1 MILAIRLNQWEC
13 TETLDDCFLCLRT
26 IESLQQFL
34 QNQARRNDR
43 ICSHERFAQGSN
55 FLGFMGAVTAQSQ

>member
-26 IESLQQFL
+26 IESLQEFL
-34 QNQARRNDR
+34 KNQARRNNR
-43 ICSHERFAQGSN
+43 IRSHERFAQGTN
-55 FLGFMGAVTAQSQ
+55 FVGFMDAVTAQSQ

>member
-13 TETLDDCFLCLRT
+13 TETLDDCFLRLRA

-34 QNQARRNDR
+34 QNHSRRYDR
-43 ICSHERFAQGSN
+43 ICSHERFAQGTN
-55 FLGFMGAVTAQSQ
+55 FVRFMGAVTAQSQ